1 MPGAHVL
8 LKPCPKSTCWVQASK
23 DYSVQWKKNDID
35 SDIDIDIDIDL
46 ILINMIPV
54 SIQMP
59 MPLKAVA
66 VAGEITLS
74 TV

>member
-35 SDIDIDIDIDL
+35 IDIDIDIDL

-66 VAGEITLS
+66 VAG
-74 TV
+74 

>member
-1 MPGAHVL
+1 MSMPGAHVL

-23 DYSVQWKKNDID
+23 DYSVQWKKNDI
-35 SDIDIDIDIDL
+35 DIDIDIDIDL

>member
-23 DYSVQWKKNDID
+23 DYSVQWKKNDI
-35 SDIDIDIDIDL
+35 DIDIDIDIDL